1 MKDVSELKE
10 GDLSTEAEA
19 AVNAVH
25 KQYQKLNDVFGSEKL
40 HEIDEGKGPGACVHP
55 LLAALGWRGEGRH
68 LLEALPHF
76 DEIDTLGELR
86 AFLARV
92 NYDTVRKK
100 LALSDVH
107 DDALPC
113 LFETSKGAVF
123 VILERVG
130 DELHVFDSEQH
141 EFLNI
146 DPRKFSG
153 KLYTVSEIDIEK
165 QQKNVL
171 KHGYLFVLA
180 RKFRRLAVVLLAITF
195 VVNLFALAIPIY
207 VMNVYD
213 KVIGTRSPDV
223 LLYFLGGVL
232 IVVVAEL
239 ALRAVR
245 ARALA
250 YVGARCDSLLSAA
263 AFQQILHLPIAM
275 SERAAIGSQITRL
288 KQFEGIRDIFTG
300 TMASAVLD
308 LPFMVVFLT
317 AIIIFG
323 GAVAWVPI
331 SLVVIFAIM
340 AALTVPLTKMN
351 VTATG
356 EARSRMQNF
365 LIEMAAKHRAI
376 RDSGASDIWLD
387 RYKDLAADSIS
398 RNLKSQQ
405 FSHLIQTVAQSL
417 VMSAGVATLGV
428 GTLRVMTGD
437 MTIGALIAVMALVWR
452 VLAPVQAA
460 FLSLNRL
467 SQVIQSFRQVNQ
479 LMRLQLE
486 REPGQLPS
494 FYRSFEGAISLT
506 RVGFRY
512 SPRSEPALMGVSLNI
527 PPGQIVAITGPSGAG
542 KSTLLK
548 VISGLYAPQAG
559 AVQIDGL
566 DLRQLDVGELRH
578 AIAYVPQ
585 MITFFYGTVDQNVR
599 LSHPTASDRD
609 IAIAGGE
616 AGMQHYEGALPE
628 GRSTRLTNEFQRMMP
643 DGLKQRLMLTRAY
656 VKKAAVYLFD
666 EPANNLDQA
675 GDRALMKKLHK
686 LRGHSTVVMTT
697 HRPSHMKLADR
708 VIYFEHGVI
717 VHDGTPEQILPLIM
731 KSAA

>member
-1 MKDVSELKE
+1 MKEVSQLSDSAAAE
-10 GDLSTEAEA
+10 GNSA
-19 AVNAVH
+19 ANAVH
-25 KQYQKLNDVFGSEKL
+25 EQYQKLNDVFGSEKL
-40 HEIDEGKGPGACVHP
+40 HEIDEGTGPGACVHP

-76 DEIDTLGELR
+76 DEIDTLDELR

-92 NYDTVRKK
+92 NYDTVYKK
-100 LALSDVH
+100 LALAEVH

-113 LFETSKGAVF
+113 LFQTSSGAVF
-123 VILERVG
+123 VALERVG
-130 DELHVFDSEQH
+130 DELHIFDSETH
-141 EFLNI
+141 EFRNI
-146 DPRKFSG
+146 DPGKYTG
-153 KLYTVSEIDIEK
+153 KLYIVSEIDIEK
-165 QQKNVL
+165 SQKNIL

-195 VVNLFALAIPIY
+195 FVNLFALAIPIY

-213 KVIGTRSPDV
+213 KVIGTRSPDI

-308 LPFMVVFLT
+308 LPFMVVFLS
-317 AIIIFG
+317 AIIVFG
-323 GAVAWVPI
+323 GAVAWVPV

-340 AALTVPLTKMN
+340 AALTVPLTKLN

-376 RDSGASDIWLD
+376 REAGASDIWLD

-428 GTLRVMTGD
+428 GTLRVMSGD

-494 FYRSFEGAISLT
+494 FYRTFDGAISLT

-527 PPGQIVAITGPSGAG
+527 PPGQIVAVTGPSGAG

-578 AIAYVPQ
+578 TIAYVPQ

-609 IAIAGGE
+609 IAVAGGE

-656 VKKAAVYLFD
+656 VKKASVYLLD

-675 GDRALMKKLHK
+675 GDRALVKKLHK
-686 LRGHSTVVMTT
+686 LRGKSTVIMTT

-708 VIYFEHGVI
+708 VIYFEHGAI
-717 VHDGTPEQILPLIM
+717 VHDGTPEQVLPLIM